1 MLNRVSCVPTWST
14 RPRACVPAWF
24 TFQCAKSV
32 PTSHFYVLACQSAM
46 QRANALTWHANVPNG
61 VPAFQTF
68 LSRNGKWN
76 FYTFLYYYIKK
87 LTFVYVSYM
96 IVALY
101 FISILHAILKKSMWN
116 FSFFFFSF
124 WLFSSKWKHRNTWF
138 LNATS
143 NRCFRE
149 LSSDTIPKENKEYV
163 WILWSFWTMISLS
176 WRSEIVIR
184 NLIETM
190 FLSISNDYICEYCN
204 S

>member
-138 LNATS
+138 LNAKVTGVFA
-143 NRCFRE
+143 NFPQIKY
-149 LSSDTIPKENKEYV
+149 LKKIKNT
-163 WILWSFWTMISLS
+163 
-176 WRSEIVIR
+176 
-184 NLIETM
+184 
-190 FLSISNDYICEYCN
+190 CEYCDLFELW
-204 S
+204 SPWVGDPR